1 MKTNITFLISLFL
14 FTGIFTR
21 ADAQCIPSGTITAA
35 GFANETN
42 IGLISWTNA
51 MNAYTSDNMRSC
63 ATSMVGMLSAVST
76 NYLTAKNFN
85 LFVPGSA
92 FVCGIQVN
100 VEHRQNGGASGY
112 SVRDNVVQLV
122 KGNTLLGVNRASSI
136 DWGPTDETYT
146 YGGPNDMWGGN
157 LTPGDLNSP
166 NFGVVFS
173 ATLRGGLS
181 SSLVTAEVDA
191 ITLTLYY
198 TTILPVEFTLFEA
211 NVKGAGI
218 GLEWKTATETNS
230 GYFAIE
236 RSTDAKT
243 FKDIG
248 VVKAAGNSL
257 QTLDYSFTD
266 ESPLAGTAYYRIRQ
280 VDNNGNANLSEMRA
294 VDYTRS
300 ACVTSASASHGQI
313 IVKLYS
319 PGETMAE
326 LEVSGLNGQRVAAI
340 KTELQPGTTE
350 LRMNA
355 ETAESGVYFVKAR
368 MANSEYYHKLYLL
381 RD

>member
-1 MKTNITFLISLFL
+1 MKTSTTFLISLFL
-14 FTGIFTR
+14 FTGIFTSVKG
-21 ADAQCIPSGTITAA
+21 QCIPSGTITAA
-35 GFANETN
+35 SFANVTN
-42 IGLISWTNA
+42 IGLINWTNA
-51 MNAYTSDNMRSC
+51 MNAYTSDNMRSS
-63 ATSMVGMLSAVST
+63 ATSLVGTLSAVST

-100 VEHRQNGGASGY
+100 VEHRQSGGANGY

-122 KGNTLLGVNRASSI
+122 KGNQLLGVNGASSI
-136 DWGPTDETYT
+136 DWGPTDETSV

-181 SSLVTAEVDA
+181 ASLITAEVDA

-198 TTILPVEFTLFEA
+198 TMVLPVEFALFEA
-211 NVKGAGI
+211 NVKAAGI
-218 GLEWKTATETNS
+218 VLNWKTATETNS
-230 GYFAIE
+230 NYFAIE

-243 FKDIG
+243 FKEIG
-248 VVKAAGNSL
+248 TVRAAGNSL
-257 QTLDYSFTD
+257 ETLDYSFAD
-266 ESPLAGTAYYRIRQ
+266 ESPLAGVAYYRLRQ
-280 VDNNGNANLSEMRA
+280 VDNNGNASLSEMRA
-294 VDYTRS
+294 VSYTRAAS
-300 ACVTSASASHGQI
+300 VTAAGASNGQI
-313 IVKLYS
+313 TVKLYT
-319 PGETMAE
+319 PFETIAE
-326 LEVSGLNGQRVAAI
+326 LEVAGLNGQRVAGIRTAL
-340 KTELQPGTTE
+340 EPGSTE

-355 ETAESGVYFVKAR
+355 EGVEAGVYFVKAK

-381 RD
+381 KE